1 MVLQPDWVG
10 GRKRVV
16 KQGIVIEGG
25 SGERGMGGDREMLH
39 AGVGVRC
46 RGIFQSALQMCPPC
60 ALSVAPEIRN

>member
-1 MVLQPDWVG
+1 MVLRPDWVG

-25 SGERGMGGDREMLH
+25 RGERGMGGGREMLH
-39 AGVGVRC
+39 AGAGVSC
-46 RGIFQSALQMCPPC
+46 RGIFKSALQMSPPC